1 MSININASR
10 TNFFQNISINK
21 TNNNSNDKTEESNSS
36 INLKQKNKQSSLME
50 NLLKQKQSYNEQKQ
64 TLVARDMDPKEKK
77 YKLGEVNKSIQEID
91 AQIQQLT
98 IQEKQEEVEKQK
110 DKISEKKATE
120 ESNNK
125 NGDEVRDDIIISASL
140 NELIKYNSSKETIHL
155 LKDSKNRQLVEA
167 GYITSNDN
175 PNSYNNKRLSQIS
188 KSIATIDMTV
198 SKKVGELNKSAEK
211 IKAKTEL
218 ALEHIKNKEDS
229 KSDKDTKTTEANEDT
244 KANDDN
250 KNIKESKKS

>member
-1 MSININASR
+1 MSLTINANK
-10 TNFFQNISINK
+10 TNLFQNISINK
-21 TNNNSNDKTEESNSS
+21 TNSDSNERADKSNSS

-50 NLLKQKQSYNEQKQ
+50 NLLKQKESYNEQKQ

-77 YKLGEVNKSIQEID
+77 YKLGEVDKNIQEID

-98 IQEKQEEVEKQK
+98 IQEKQEEIEKQK

-125 NGDEVRDDIIISASL
+125 NGDEVRDDVIVSASL
-140 NELIKYNSSKETIHL
+140 NELIKLSGSKETMHL
-155 LKDSKNRQLVEA
+155 LKDSKNRQKIEA
-167 GYITSNDN
+167 EYIKPNDN

-198 SKKVGELNKSAEK
+198 SKKVGELNKGVER

-218 ALEHIKNKEDS
+218 AIKHIKNKEDNE
-229 KSDKDTKTTEANEDT
+229 SDEDT
-244 KANDDN
+244 KANEDS
-250 KNIKESKKS
+250 KKIKESKES